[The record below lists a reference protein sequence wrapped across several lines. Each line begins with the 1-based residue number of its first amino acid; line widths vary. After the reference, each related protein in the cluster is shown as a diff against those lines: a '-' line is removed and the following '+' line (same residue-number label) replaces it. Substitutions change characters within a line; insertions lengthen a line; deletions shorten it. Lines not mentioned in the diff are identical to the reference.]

1 MTSKSKEQISDETK
15 QKWDERIAFL
25 RDNVHLLTDWE
36 NDFTIS
42 LEERRYYGRN
52 LAPGTVRK
60 LYEIYN
66 RVDWKLG

>member
-25 RDNVHLLTDWE
+25 RENYHLLNEWE
-36 NDFTIS
+36 QGFLDSI
-42 LEERRYYGRN
+42 EEVRYYKSTLSPGRI
-52 LAPGTVRK
+52 RK